1 MSKRT
6 KIIATIGPAS
16 SSPAV
21 IAKLI
26 KAGMDAARLN
36 FSHGERK
43 DHIRRIRLIK
53 QASLRAGKP
62 IAIIQDLQ
70 GPKLRVGMMQNDGVT
85 LKRGDLVTITTKKI
99 LGTERMISITY
110 PRLTKDLRSGDII
123 LFDDGKLEARVVR
136 RSGSDLQC
144 KVVRGGVLKSHKGV
158 NLPGAHLTLPSL
170 SRKDKDDLLFG
181 IQHGV
186 DYIAL
191 SFVRTASDIET
202 TRAFIRKAG
211 ANIPIIAKI
220 EKPEAIDNLEEIIH
234 AADGIMVAR
243 GDLGVEMSPEQ
254 VPLLQ
259 KLIIRACN
267 DAEKPVITATQM
279 LESMI
284 ETPQP
289 TRAEASDVANAI
301 LDGTDCVMLSGETAV
316 GKHPVQAVTVMARI
330 AEQAETSLEPLP
342 PDRHI
347 GGMDESVA
355 HAACRAAA
363 EQHARAIVTFTQT
376 GSTALLVSKHRPAA
390 DIIAP
395 TPFERVARKVSL
407 YWGVIPVILKAM
419 KTTDAMIRGVE
430 SIMLEKDLAGKRDLI
445 VITAGVPIGVAG
457 STNMM
462 KLHRVGELKGLEAN
476 RRRKETV
483 RRYRIEK
490 GLP

>member
-1 MSKRT
+1 MPKRT

-26 KAGMDAARLN
+26 HAGMDAARLN

-43 DHIRRIRLIK
+43 DHITRIRLIR
-53 QASLRAGKP
+53 QASISAGKP

-70 GPKLRVGMMQNDGVT
+70 GPKLRVGNMQNDGVA
-85 LKRGDLVTITTKKI
+85 LKRGAIVTLTAKKVV
-99 LGTERMISITY
+99 GTSSLISITY
-110 PRLTKDLRSGDII
+110 SRLAKDLRPGDTV
-123 LFDDGKLEARVVR
+123 LFDDGRLELRVLR
-136 RSGSDLQC
+136 RSGSGLQC
-144 KVVRGGVLKSHKGV
+144 KVIRGGTLKSHKGV
-158 NLPGAHLTLPSL
+158 NLPGANLTLPSL
-170 SRKDKDDLLFG
+170 SPKDRQDILFG
-181 IQHGV
+181 IGRGV

-191 SFVRTASDIET
+191 SFVRSASDIEA
-202 TRAFIRKAG
+202 TRSFIRKAG
-211 ANIPIIAKI
+211 ADIPIIAKI
-220 EKPEAIDNLEEIIH
+220 EKPEAIRNLDEIIQ

-284 ETPQP
+284 ENPQP

-316 GKHPVQAVTVMARI
+316 GKHPVQAISVMARI
-330 AEQAETSLEPLP
+330 AVQAETSLEPIP
-342 PDRHI
+342 PDKHI
-347 GGMDESVA
+347 GGLDESVA

-363 EQHARAIVTFTQT
+363 EQHVRAIVTFTQS

-407 YWGVIPVILKAM
+407 YWGVIPVILKTK
-419 KTTDAMIRGVE
+419 KTTDDMIRSVE
-430 SIMLEKDLAGKRDLI
+430 AIMLEKDLARKRDLI

-462 KLHRVGELKGLEAN
+462 KIHRVGELKGLEAD
-476 RRRKETV
+476 RVRKVTV

>member
-1 MSKRT
+1 MKRT

-16 SSPAV
+16 SSPAI
-21 IAKLI
+21 IARLI

-43 DHIRRIRLIK
+43 DHRRRIHLIR

-85 LKRGDLVTITTKKI
+85 LKRGDRVIITAKKV
-99 LGTERMISITY
+99 LGTGSRISITY
-110 PRLTKDLRSGDII
+110 PRLTKDLTSGDTV

-144 KVVRGGVLKSHKGV
+144 KIVRGGLLKSHKGV
-158 NLPGAHLTLPSL
+158 NLPGARLTLPSL
-170 SRKDKDDLLFG
+170 SRKDREDLLFG
-181 IQHGV
+181 IEQGV

-191 SFVRTASDIET
+191 SFVRTATDIDA
-202 TRAFIRKAG
+202 TRAFLRKAG

-220 EKPEAIDNLEEIIH
+220 EKPEAIDNLEEIVH

-284 ETPQP
+284 ENPQP

-316 GKHPVQAVTVMARI
+316 GKHPVHAVAVMARI

-363 EQHARAIVTFTQT
+363 EQRARSIVTFTQS

-407 YWGVIPVILKAM
+407 YWGVIPVILKSM

-430 SIMLEKDLAGKRDLI
+430 AIMLEKDLARKRDMI

-462 KLHRVGELKGLEAN
+462 KLHRVGELKGLEAD
-476 RRRKETV
+476 RQRKETI
-483 RRYRIEK
+483 RRYHIEK

>member
-1 MSKRT
+1 VKRT

-16 SSPAV
+16 STPAI
-21 IAKLI
+21 IAKLV

-36 FSHGERK
+36 FSHGERR
-43 DHIRRIRLIK
+43 DHLHRIRLIR
-53 QASLRAGKP
+53 QASLHAGKP

-70 GPKLRVGMMQNDGVT
+70 GPKLRVGVMQNDGAT
-85 LKRGDLVTITTKKI
+85 LKRGDLVTVTAKKV
-99 LGTERMISITY
+99 LGTASVISITY
-110 PRLTKDLRSGDII
+110 PRLAKELASGDTI

-136 RSGSDLQC
+136 KNGCDLLC
-144 KVVRGGVLKSHKGV
+144 KVIRGGILKSHKGV
-158 NLPGAHLTLPSL
+158 NLPGAKLTLPSL
-170 SRKDKDDLLFG
+170 SRKDREDLLFG
-181 IQHGV
+181 IEQGV

-191 SFVRTASDIET
+191 SFVRTASDIEA
-202 TRAFIRKAG
+202 TRAFLRKAG

-220 EKPEAIDNLEEIIH
+220 EKPEAIDNLGEIIH

-243 GDLGVEMSPEQ
+243 GDLGVEMSPER

-284 ETPQP
+284 ESPQP

-316 GKHPVQAVTVMARI
+316 GKHPVQAIAVMARI

-363 EQHARAIVTFTQT
+363 EQHASAIVTFTQS
-376 GSTALLVSKHRPAA
+376 GSTALLVSKHRPSA

-430 SIMLEKDLAGKRDLI
+430 AIMLEKDLARKRDLI

-462 KLHRVGELKGLEAN
+462 KLHRVGELKGLEAD
-476 RRRKETV
+476 RQRKESV

>member
-1 MSKRT
+1 MPKRT

-26 KAGMDAARLN
+26 HAGMDAARLN

-43 DHIRRIRLIK
+43 DHISRIRLIR
-53 QASLRAGKP
+53 QASMSAGKP

-70 GPKLRVGMMQNDGVT
+70 GPKLRVGNMQNEGVV
-85 LKRGDLVTITTKKI
+85 LKRGAIVTLTAKKVV
-99 LGTERMISITY
+99 GTSGLISITY
-110 PRLTKDLRSGDII
+110 PRLAKDLRPGDTV
-123 LFDDGKLEARVVR
+123 LFDDGRLELRVVR
-136 RSGSDLQC
+136 KSGSGLQC
-144 KVVRGGVLKSHKGV
+144 KVIRGGTLKSHKGV
-158 NLPGAHLTLPSL
+158 NLPGANLILPSL
-170 SRKDKDDLLFG
+170 SPKDWQDILFG
-181 IQHGV
+181 IGRGV

-191 SFVRTASDIET
+191 SFVRSASDIEA
-202 TRAFIRKAG
+202 TRSFIRKAG
-211 ANIPIIAKI
+211 ADIPIIAKI
-220 EKPEAIDNLEEIIH
+220 EKPEAIRNLDEIIH
-234 AADGIMVAR
+234 AADGVMVAR

-284 ETPQP
+284 ENPQP

-316 GKHPVQAVTVMARI
+316 GKHPVQALAVMARI
-330 AEQAETSLEPLP
+330 AVQAETSLEPLP
-342 PDRHI
+342 PDKHI
-347 GGMDESVA
+347 GGLDESVA

-363 EQHARAIVTFTQT
+363 EQHARAIVTFTQS
-376 GSTALLVSKHRPAA
+376 GSTSLLVSKHRPTA

-395 TPFERVARKVSL
+395 TPFGRVARKVSL
-407 YWGVIPVILKAM
+407 YWGVIPVILKTK
-419 KTTDAMIRGVE
+419 KTTDDMIRSVE
-430 SIMLEKDLAGKRDLI
+430 AIMLEKDLARKRDLI
-445 VITAGVPIGVAG
+445 VITAGLPIGVAG

-462 KLHRVGELKGLEAN
+462 KIHRVGEVQGLEADGV
-476 RRRKETV
+476 RKVTV

>member
-16 SSPAV
+16 SSPSV

-26 KAGMDAARLN
+26 RAGMDAARLN
-36 FSHGERK
+36 FSHGDRE
-43 DHIRRIRLIK
+43 DHRNRIRLIRQ
-53 QASLRAGKP
+53 QAKKAGRH

-70 GPKLRVGMMQNDGVT
+70 GPKLRVGDMQNDGVT
-85 LKRGDLVTITTKKI
+85 LRRGETVTLTTRKV
-99 LGTERMISITY
+99 LGTSQLVSVSY
-110 PRLTKDLRSGDII
+110 PRLAKDLRAGDRV
-123 LFDDGKLEARVVR
+123 LFDDGRLEARVVR
-136 RSGSDLQC
+136 KGGDGVQC
-144 KVVRGGVLKSHKGV
+144 RVVRGGVLKSHKGI
-158 NLPGAHLTLPSL
+158 NLPGARLSLPSL
-170 SRKDKDDLLFG
+170 STKDRQDLRFG
-181 IQHGV
+181 IEQGV
-186 DYIAL
+186 DYVAL
-191 SFVRTASDIET
+191 SFVRTAKDIEA
-202 TRAFIRKAG
+202 TRAFLERNG
-211 ANIPIIAKI
+211 AAIPVIAKI
-220 EKPEAIDNLEEIIH
+220 EKPEALDNLDGIIG

-259 KLIIRACN
+259 KLIIRSCN
-267 DAEKPVITATQM
+267 EAEKPVITATQM

-284 ETPQP
+284 GSPQP

-316 GKHPVQAVTVMARI
+316 GRYPVQAVEVMVRI
-330 AEQAETSLEPLP
+330 ARQAETSLDPLP

-363 EQHARAIVTFTQT
+363 EQRARAIVTFTQS
-376 GSTALLVSKHRPAA
+376 GGTALLVSKHRPAA

-395 TPFERVARKVSL
+395 TPFERVARKAAL
-407 YWGVIPVILKAM
+407 YWGVIPVILKA
-419 KTTDAMIRGVE
+419 KRTTDDMIRSVE
-430 SIMLEKDLAGKRDLI
+430 AIMLEKDLAGKRDVI

-462 KLHRVGELKGLEAN
+462 KLHRVGELKGLEAD
-476 RRRKETV
+476 RLRTADH
-483 RRYRIEK
+483 RRYRVEK

>member
-1 MSKRT
+1 MPKRT

-26 KAGMDAARLN
+26 HAGMDAARLN
-36 FSHGERK
+36 FSHGEQK
-43 DHIRRIRLIK
+43 DHVSRIRLIR
-53 QASLRAGKP
+53 QASMRAGKP

-70 GPKLRVGMMQNDGVT
+70 GPKLRVGNMGAYGAL
-85 LKRGDLVTITTKKI
+85 LKRGDTVTLTTRKVM
-99 LGTERMISITY
+99 GTNSLISITY
-110 PRLTKDLRSGDII
+110 PRLAKDLRPRDTV
-123 LFDDGKLEARVVR
+123 LFDDGRLELRVLR
-136 RSGSDLQC
+136 RSGKNLQC
-144 KVVRGGVLKSHKGV
+144 KVIRGGTLKSHKGV
-158 NLPGAHLTLPSL
+158 NLPGANLTLPSL
-170 SRKDKDDLLFG
+170 SGKDRQDLLFG
-181 IQHGV
+181 IERGV
-186 DYIAL
+186 DYVAL
-191 SFVRTASDIET
+191 SFVRCAADIEA
-202 TRAFIRKAG
+202 TRSFIRKAG

-220 EKPEAIDNLEEIIH
+220 EKPDAIRNLEEIIQ

-284 ETPQP
+284 ENPQP

-316 GKHPVQAVTVMARI
+316 GKHPVQAISVMARI
-330 AEQAETSLEPLP
+330 AVQAETSLEPIP
-342 PDRHI
+342 PDKHI
-347 GGMDESVA
+347 GGLDESVA

-363 EQHARAIVTFTQT
+363 EQHVRAIVTFTQS

-407 YWGVIPVILKAM
+407 YWGVIPVILKTK
-419 KTTDAMIRGVE
+419 KTTDDMIRSVE
-430 SIMLEKDLAGKRDLI
+430 AIMLEKDLARKRDLI

-462 KLHRVGELKGLEAN
+462 KIHRVGELKGLEAD
-476 RRRKETV
+476 RVRKVTV

>member
-1 MSKRT
+1 MPKRT

-26 KAGMDAARLN
+26 HAGMDAARLN

-43 DHIRRIRLIK
+43 DHITRIRLIR
-53 QASLRAGKP
+53 QASISAGKP

-70 GPKLRVGMMQNDGVT
+70 GPKLRVGNMQNDGVA
-85 LKRGDLVTITTKKI
+85 LKRGAIVTLTAKKVV
-99 LGTERMISITY
+99 GTSSLISITY
-110 PRLTKDLRSGDII
+110 SRLAKDLRPGDTV
-123 LFDDGKLEARVVR
+123 LFDDGRLELRVLR
-136 RSGSDLQC
+136 RSGSGLQC
-144 KVVRGGVLKSHKGV
+144 KVIRGGTLKSHKGV
-158 NLPGAHLTLPSL
+158 NLPGANLTLPSL
-170 SRKDKDDLLFG
+170 SPKDRQDILFG
-181 IQHGV
+181 IGRGV

-191 SFVRTASDIET
+191 SFVRSASDIEA
-202 TRAFIRKAG
+202 TRSFIRKAG
-211 ANIPIIAKI
+211 ADIPIIAKI
-220 EKPEAIDNLEEIIH
+220 EKPEAIRNLDEIIQ

-284 ETPQP
+284 ENPQP

-316 GKHPVQAVTVMARI
+316 GKHPVQAISVMARI
-330 AEQAETSLEPLP
+330 AVQAETSLEPIP
-342 PDRHI
+342 PDKHI
-347 GGMDESVA
+347 GGLDESVA

-363 EQHARAIVTFTQT
+363 EQHVRAIVTFTQS

-407 YWGVIPVILKAM
+407 YWGVIPVILKTK
-419 KTTDAMIRGVE
+419 KTTDDMIRNVE
-430 SIMLEKDLAGKRDLI
+430 AIMLEKDLARKRDLI

-462 KLHRVGELKGLEAN
+462 KIHRVGELKGLEAD
-476 RRRKETV
+476 RVRKVTV